1 MFGFL
6 VLVNALLA
14 GLAPQKT
21 WVNKR
26 KKATYGERMTGEMKG
41 GEFPEVVQR

>member
-6 VLVNALLA
+6 VIVNALLA

-21 WVNKR
+21 MLNKR
-26 KKATYGERMTGEMKG
+26 KKAPYGEQMTGEMKG